1 MYYFVQ
7 SAADPRWPLSLVIG
21 GSLFL
26 VSFVFMSGS
35 YHHPLF
41 VLQKNFDT
49 NFDTK
54 MISDH
59 ITFVDNA
66 LFVSKFVLKFFYF

>member
-1 MYYFVQ
+1 
-7 SAADPRWPLSLVIG
+7 
-21 GSLFL
+21 
-26 VSFVFMSGS
+26 MSGS

-66 LFVSKFVLKFFYF
+66 LFVSKFVLKFFILKILVIYSGRGCIML